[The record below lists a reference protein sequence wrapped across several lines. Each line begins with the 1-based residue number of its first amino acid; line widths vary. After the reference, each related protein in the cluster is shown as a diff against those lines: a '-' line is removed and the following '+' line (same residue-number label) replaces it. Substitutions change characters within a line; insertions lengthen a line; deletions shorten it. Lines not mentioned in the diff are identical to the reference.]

1 MQKTLPV
8 LFHDSSRGVDVKVF
22 DKVKSNIF
30 FKVLKHTE
38 NNQKIATLLP
48 RKGDSNTTSKESLYE
63 KIRSFQQNSSF
74 QKIQGKKPKFDV
86 FLFEFSLEKMHFLF
100 LRSRNRL

>member
-8 LFHDSSRGVDVKVF
+8 LFHDHSRGVDVKVF

-30 FKVLKHTE
+30 FKVLKRTD
-38 NNQKIATLLP
+38 NQQKIATLLP

-74 QKIQGKKPKFDV
+74 QIQGKKPKFDV
-86 FLFEFSLEKMHFLF
+86 FFKFSLEKMNFLF
-100 LRSRNRL
+100 RKD

>member
-30 FKVLKHTE
+30 FKVLKRTDKP
-38 NNQKIATLLP
+38 QTLLP
-48 RKGDSNTTSKESLYE
+48 RKDDSNTTSKESLYE
-63 KIRSFQQNSSF
+63 KIRAFQQNSSF
-74 QKIQGKKPKFDV
+74 QLQGKKPKFDV
-86 FLFEFSLEKMHFLF
+86 FFYFY
-100 LRSRNRL
+100 